1 MRHRRDAHPRRVFL
15 GLADAAGL
23 FARLQAGLAAHGVES
38 TTANLM
44 ANPFGYGGD
53 VAAPPLPVRAAR
65 AAFGRRRAASGRA
78 PLRTL
83 VAALAHAWLF
93 AWAVARHDAFV
104 FGGRVTF
111 ARGYDLPLLRL
122 LGKRV
127 VCVFWGSDERPAYLD
142 GSLMA
147 ADRGRDIRAGVAH
160 VARQK
165 AEVRRLDRWSDAVIG
180 HVLSAHLHERPVV
193 RFTALGLPFA
203 PNGFAPV
210 PEPGGDPVVLH
221 APTHRAAKGT
231 DQIRAIVADVR
242 DGGARLRYDE
252 VVGVPNAEVLRR
264 IDGCAVVVDQLFSD
278 VPNAGLATEAAA
290 RRRAV
295 IVAGYG
301 VDELAALLPREE
313 RAPFVYVHPRD
324 VEARLAEL
332 LADPGLRD
340 SVARR
345 AQAFVAGRCTP
356 EAVAERLLRVLRGDI
371 PPEWVF
377 EPRELRYVRGACL
390 DEGRTRE
397 LIGAFVDYGGAA
409 ALQVDDKPALRAALL
424 HFARGG

>member
-1 MRHRRDAHPRRVFL
+1 MRHRRDADPRRVFL
-15 GLADAAGL
+15 GLADAAGM
-23 FARLQAGLAAHGVES
+23 FARMQGGLAAHGVES
-38 TTANLM
+38 TAVNLM
-44 ANPFGYGGD
+44 ANPFGYGTTRN
-53 VAAPPLPVRAAR
+53 ALPVRAAQ
-65 AAFGRRRAASGRA
+65 AAFARRRAASGRA
-78 PLRTL
+78 PLRAL
-83 VAALAHAWLF
+83 VAALAHVWLF

-111 ARGYDLPLLRL
+111 ARGYDLPVLRL
-122 LGKRV
+122 LRKRV

-147 ADRGRDIRAGVAH
+147 ADRGRDVRAGVAH

-165 AEVRRLDRWSDAVIG
+165 AEVRRLDRWSDAVVA
-180 HVLSAHLHERPVV
+180 HVLSSHLHERPVV

-203 PNGFAPV
+203 PNGLAPQ

-221 APTHRAAKGT
+221 APTHPAAKGT
-231 DQIRAIVADVR
+231 DRIRAIVADVR
-242 DGGARLRYDE
+242 DGGTRLRYDE

-301 VDELAALLPREE
+301 TAELAALLPAEE
-313 RAPFVYVHPRD
+313 RAPVVYVHPHD
-324 VEARLAEL
+324 VEARLGEL
-332 LADPGLRD
+332 LADPGLRE
-340 SVARR
+340 SVASR
-345 AQAFVAGRCTP
+345 AEAFVAARCAP
-356 EAVAERLLRVLRGDI
+356 EAVAGRLLRVLRGDI

-377 EPRELRYVRGACL
+377 DPRELRYVHGACL

-397 LIGAFVDYGGAA
+397 LIRAFVDYGGPG
-409 ALQVDDKPALRAALL
+409 ALQVDDKPALRASLL
-424 HFARGG
+424 EFARGG

>member
-1 MRHRRDAHPRRVFL
+1 MRRRRDPDPRRVFL

-23 FARLQAGLAAHGVES
+23 FARLQAGLAAHGVDG
-38 TTANLM
+38 TAVNLM
-44 ANPFGYGGD
+44 TNPFGYGAG
-53 VAAPPLPVRAAR
+53 VAAPALPVRAAQ
-65 AAFGRRRAASGRA
+65 AAFAWRRAAAGRA
-78 PLRTL
+78 PVRTL
-83 VAALAHAWLF
+83 VAALAHVWLF
-93 AWAVARHDAFV
+93 AWAVARHDTFV

-165 AEVRRLDRWSDAVIG
+165 AEVRRLDRWSDAVIA
-180 HVLSAHLHERPVV
+180 HVLSSHLHERPVV

-203 PNGFAPV
+203 PNGRAPV

-221 APTHRAAKGT
+221 APTHPAAKGT
-231 DQIRAIVADVR
+231 DRIRAIVANVR
-242 DGGARLRYDE
+242 DGGARLDYDE

-264 IDGCAVVVDQLFSD
+264 IDDCAVVLDQLFSD

-295 IVAGYG
+295 VVAGYG
-301 VDELAALLPREE
+301 VDELAALLPEEE
-313 RAPFVYVHPRD
+313 RAPVVYVHPRD
-324 VEARLAEL
+324 VEDRLAEL

-340 SVARR
+340 EVARR
-345 AQAFVAGRCTP
+345 GQAFVAGRCAP
-356 EAVAERLLRVLRGDI
+356 EAVAGRLLRVLRDDI
-371 PPEWVF
+371 PPEWLF
-377 EPRELRYVRGACL
+377 DPRELRYVHGACL
-390 DEGRTRE
+390 DEARTRE
-397 LIGAFVDYGGAA
+397 LIGAFVDHGGAA
-409 ALQVDDKPALRAALL
+409 ALQVDDKPALRAVLL
-424 HFARGG
+424 DFARGA